1 MFLMPQNGTLTNGE
15 NFVSP
20 TFYYNKEEEKR
31 DKGSAGKDASI
42 APSATGR

>member
-1 MFLMPQNGTLTNGE
+1 MYLMPQNGTLTNGE

-20 TFYYNKEEEKR
+20 TFYYNKEEKR